1 MIVVPK
7 FRVQIPL
14 TVQWQEVGWRKI
26 VAKRLKAKDIIEP
39 NEDTVDND
47 LKGVLRARLRARADS
62 VIESVGFYSPRFE
75 QLAAIFY
82 IRCKPLILVKYSKYV
97 EVVTLQDHYIKLPMR
112 RSIRI

>member
-1 MIVVPK
+1 MSNDKKSEFLEIV
-7 FRVQIPL
+7 
-14 TVQWQEVGWRKI
+14 
-26 VAKRLKAKDIIEP
+26 AKDIIEL

-82 IRCKPLILVKYSKYV
+82 IRCKPLILVKYTLYSKYV
-97 EVVTLQDHYIKLPMR
+97 DVVTLQDHSQCAS
-112 RSIRI
+112 RSGFNVN